1 MIVAITTMIPETYV
15 PRFRALAGLEP
26 SLPLTMKIPITDAM
40 MPMPDRTSG
49 NIAAA
54 VSLNRPP
61 EFAAATAARV
71 TAEMIDPT

>member
-1 MIVAITTMIPETYV
+1 
-15 PRFRALAGLEP
+15 
-26 SLPLTMKIPITDAM
+26 MKIPITDAM